1 MTGGKGLRK
10 YFIADRP
17 FYREVLQLAAP
28 MAVQNAISNVVSL
41 LDNVM
46 VGSVGTMQMSAV
58 AIVNQLMLIF
68 YLCIF
73 GATAGAGIYGAQ
85 FFGKGDHE
93 GVRVAMRYKLV
104 LTVAFAALA
113 TAVFIF
119 FGEPLIKLYLS
130 DSTSAAEAAETL
142 SYAKDYLHIMLI
154 GTMPFAVTQCYASM
168 LREVSHTKPPMVA
181 SITAMAVNFVF
192 NGLLIFGL
200 FGFPKLGVVGAAIAT
215 VLSRFVEA
223 VIVIFAAH
231 RGKTCR
237 VYFEH
242 LYSHFRIPR
251 KLAGD
256 MTKKAVPL
264 VANEFGWSIAQAA
277 ILQTYSLRGL
287 GVVAALNIANTISM
301 VFIQFF
307 FSLGGAA
314 SIMVGQ
320 RLGADDLD
328 DAKFTAFRMLALS
341 LEVSVI
347 IGLFLCGLAPFI
359 PQIYNTTDEIRTIAM
374 WMLIIL
380 GMFSPVNG
388 MANSLYFT
396 LRSGGKAFITFIFD
410 SGFNL
415 VITLVVVNLL
425 IKLTDLPILP
435 VYAIANALEILKCI
449 IGFIILKSGIWAH
462 NLVKNAEVQEV

>member
-1 MTGGKGLRK
+1 MTERNGLKK

-17 FYREVLQLAAP
+17 FYREVLALAVP
-28 MAVQNAISNVVSL
+28 MAIQNAISNVVSL

-58 AIVNQLMLIF
+58 AIVNQLMLVF
-68 YLCIF
+68 YLSIF

-93 GVRVAMRYKLV
+93 GVRVAMRFKLV
-104 LTVAFAALA
+104 LTLAFAVLA
-113 TAVFIF
+113 TGIFVF

-130 DSTSAAEAAETL
+130 EGTTAAEAAETL
-142 SYAKDYLHIMLI
+142 SYAREYMHIMLI
-154 GTMPFAVTQCYASM
+154 GMVPFSITQCYASM
-168 LREVSHTKPPMVA
+168 LREISHTKPPMVA
-181 SITAMAVNFVF
+181 SISAMAVNFVF

-215 VLSRFVEA
+215 VMSRFVEMA
-223 VIVIFAAH
+223 IVMITAH
-231 RGKTCR
+231 KGKNIKA
-237 VYFEH
+237 YFER
-242 LYSHFRIPR
+242 LYSHFRIPK

-256 MTKKAVPL
+256 MGKKAVPL
-264 VANEFGWSIAQAA
+264 VANEFAWSIAQAA

-320 RLGADDLD
+320 RLGADDMD
-328 DAKFTAFRMLALS
+328 GAKLTAYRMLCLT
-341 LEVSVI
+341 LEVSLGV
-347 IGLFLCGLAPFI
+347 GLLLCGLAPFI
-359 PQIYNTTDEIRTIAM
+359 PQIYNTTDEIKAMAM
-374 WMLIIL
+374 WMLIIMGL
-380 GMFSPVNG
+380 YAPVSG

-415 VITLVVVNLL
+415 VITLTVVNL
-425 IKLTDLPILP
+425 IIRLTDLPILP
-435 VYAIANALEILKCI
+435 VYVIAYGLEIIKCI
-449 IGFIILKSGIWAH
+449 IGFAILKSGIWAH
-462 NLVKNAEVQEV
+462 NLVKNADTQEV